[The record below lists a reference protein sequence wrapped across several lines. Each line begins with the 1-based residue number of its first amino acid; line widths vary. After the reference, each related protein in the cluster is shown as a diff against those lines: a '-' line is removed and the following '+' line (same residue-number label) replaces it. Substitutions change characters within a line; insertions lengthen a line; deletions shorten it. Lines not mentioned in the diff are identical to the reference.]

1 MDVRDEEAAATM
13 ATERVAVVQATV
25 VRLDISNSN
34 PERAGQV
41 TSNRVCRRI
50 PTCTWDSVHQM

>member
-1 MDVRDEEAAATM
+1 M

-41 TSNRVCRRI
+41 TSNRETQMRT
-50 PTCTWDSVHQM
+50 PTRTSDHVHQT